1 MPSERSLALPAAI
14 VVGSVI
20 IGISLF
26 FGLREGLR
34 PAPVAPA
41 PVTDAPAA
49 ATATPPASETKAKY
63 SLQRPPGEPPADRAF
78 RQAQAALDALR
89 PGLVKAC
96 WTPPAEG
103 EPTAI
108 LLTYDVTF
116 GADGGLLAVG
126 ISEQRE
132 AYRTSV
138 AECVRRQPRPAL
150 PVDPPGESVRVILG
164 LQMP

>member
-14 VVGSVI
+14 VVGCAI
-20 IGISLF
+20 IGVSLY

-34 PAPVAPA
+34 PAPAAPPVASAPA
-41 PVTDAPAA
+41 PAA
-49 ATATPPASETKAKY
+49 PPAPEAKHT
-63 SLQRPPGEPPADRAF
+63 LQRPQGEPPADRAY
-78 RQAQAALDALR
+78 RQAQAALDVLR

-116 GADGGLLAVG
+116 GADGAILALGV
-126 ISEQRE
+126 SEQRE
-132 AYRTSV
+132 AYRSSV
-138 AECVRRQPRPAL
+138 AECVRRQPRPEL
-150 PVDPPGESVRVILG
+150 PIDPPGEGVRVILG
-164 LQMP
+164 LPMP